1 MCKNLTSEV
10 MWHKNSR
17 RNLPDLLFNKFSLA
31 NAIIILM
38 VITLTVLTVI
48 LFDKDKNNNNN
59 NNNSGNTDNKNKNIN
74 NGNMHFLLIVN
85 NSLVWHNT

>member
-1 MCKNLTSEV
+1 MCENLTSEV

-59 NNNSGNTDNKNKNIN
+59 NNSGNTDNKNKNIN

>member
-1 MCKNLTSEV
+1 MCENLTSEV

-59 NNNSGNTDNKNKNIN
+59 NNSGNTDNKNKNIN
-74 NGNMHFLLIVN
+74 NDNMHFLLIVN

>member
-1 MCKNLTSEV
+1 MCENLTSEV

-17 RNLPDLLFNKFSLA
+17 RNLPDLAFNKFTFA

-38 VITLTVLTVI
+38 VITLTVPTVI
-48 LFDKDKNNNNN
+48 LFDNDKNNNNN
-59 NNNSGNTDNKNKNIN
+59 NSANTDNKNKNIN

>member
-59 NNNSGNTDNKNKNIN
+59 NNSGNTDNKNKNIN

>member
-1 MCKNLTSEV
+1 MCENLTSEV

-31 NAIIILM
+31 NAIIILT

-48 LFDKDKNNNNN
+48 LFDKDKNNNN